1 MANRS
6 LEAKASL
13 VTSSK
18 TVTRPF
24 KLLKKELIKVA
35 GQLPD
40 FSSIGPVYLVGGSLR
55 DRILNRLSNDH
66 DFAVPGNA
74 RAFAE
79 KVAAKFG
86 VRVIKVGKENKA
98 VYRVVSG
105 DKVFDFSP
113 IHGKTIEDDLKR
125 RDFTV
130 NGLGFDL
137 SSEIL
142 IDPVGGLD
150 DIRSKTIRL
159 ISKDAILADPVRMLR
174 AFRLATVLGFRIAPQ
189 ALSIIEEQAA
199 LVTKSAGERIRA
211 ELFKIMEAERSF
223 QCIKQMSEVG
233 LLMRLIPE
241 LEPCHDCSLDD
252 QGHNVFQHVMSTYE
266 EIEFV
271 LNKYRTLW
279 PGYAEPIRRYLKQN
293 NRKVLLK
300 WAALLHDIGKPAT
313 HTFDPTGRMRF
324 LGHEEKGAL
333 IARSFCQ
340 RLRMSGQDR
349 SYIELIVQ
357 NHLHPLHLFDARQSG
372 ILTIR
377 GIVRF
382 VRKYKDDVI
391 GLLLHSVADQRAK
404 AGHSIKLEG
413 AFVVFFK
420 ELLHRYFADLRPT
433 MTKPRLITGRDL
445 IDHFGLTP
453 SELFGKLLRK
463 VEEARLSQEI
473 QTKGEAFELVSRLLQ
488 LEGDAG
494 IEPATP
500 SSGGLCSIR

>member
-1 MANRS
+1 M
-6 LEAKASL
+6 
-13 VTSSK
+13 
-18 TVTRPF
+18 TRPS

-40 FSSIGPVYLVGGSLR
+40 LSRIGPAYLVGGSLR
-55 DRILNRLSNDH
+55 DRILNRPSNDH
-66 DFAVPGNA
+66 DFAVPGSA

-79 KVAAKFG
+79 KVAAKLG
-86 VRVIKVGKENKA
+86 VRVIKVGREEKA

-105 DKVFDFSP
+105 DRVFDFSP

-137 SSEIL
+137 SSEVL

-159 ISKDAILADPVRMLR
+159 ISKDAISADPVRMLR
-174 AFRLATVLGFRIAPQ
+174 AFRLSTVLGFEIAPQ
-189 ALSIIEEQAA
+189 TLSIIKDKAA
-199 LVTKSAGERIRA
+199 LVTRSAGERTGA
-211 ELFKIMEAERSF
+211 ELFKIMETGGSF

-241 LEPCHDCSLDD
+241 LESCRDCSLDD
-252 QGHNVFQHVMSTYE
+252 HGHNIFQHVMRTYE

-271 LNKYRTLW
+271 LNRYQTLW
-279 PGYAEPIRRYLKQN
+279 PEHAEPICGYLKQN
-293 NRKVLLK
+293 NRRVPLK
-300 WAALLHDIGKPAT
+300 WAALLHDVGKPAT
-313 HTFDPTGRMRF
+313 RSLDPTGRARF
-324 LGHEEKGAL
+324 LGHEETGAL
-333 IARSFCQ
+333 IARSLCQ

-349 SYIELIVQ
+349 SYIGLIVQ

-372 ILTIR
+372 TLTTR
-377 GIVRF
+377 GIARF

-404 AGHSIKLEG
+404 AGHNTELEK
-413 AFVVFFK
+413 AFVAFFK

-453 SELFGKLLRK
+453 SELFGKLLQK

-473 QTKGEAFELVSRLLQ
+473 QTKEEALGLVSRLLQ